1 MRENSFY
8 PPTPPPGGLARPTL
22 AVPGPF
28 QGFSHSPPRLQ
39 GYQRPQ
45 SQVETALH
53 NSLSSLKMFLQRQEV
68 GKDGKLLTKAAL
80 TMPRDLSSS
89 HLNQNFRLGFMQ
101 VGGGHSG

>member
-22 AVPGPF
+22 SVPGPF

-45 SQVETALH
+45 SQVQTGQQS
-53 NSLSSLKMFLQRQEV
+53 SLSSLKMFLQRQEV

-101 VGGGHSG
+101 VKYIMI